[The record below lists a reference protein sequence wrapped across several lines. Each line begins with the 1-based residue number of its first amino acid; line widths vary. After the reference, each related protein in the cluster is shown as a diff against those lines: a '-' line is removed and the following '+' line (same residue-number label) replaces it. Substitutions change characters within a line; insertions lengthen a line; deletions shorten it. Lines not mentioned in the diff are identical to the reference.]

1 LLPAA
6 TDVAEGVFVVK
17 RSAWVAR
24 ATTSAAEALLL
35 VRFGSVTEELTL
47 TVSVIGVPEGVPAFT
62 FTTYVMVA
70 GAPGARLGFVQMRVM
85 RMQVHPAG
93 PVRDTAMVLAGSVS
107 VRVTEVAALGPLLVT
122 TCV

>member
-1 LLPAA
+1 
-6 TDVAEGVFVVK
+6 
-17 RSAWVAR
+17 
-24 ATTSAAEALLL
+24 
-35 VRFGSVTEELTL
+35 
-47 TVSVIGVPEGVPAFT
+47 
-62 FTTYVMVA
+62 MVA